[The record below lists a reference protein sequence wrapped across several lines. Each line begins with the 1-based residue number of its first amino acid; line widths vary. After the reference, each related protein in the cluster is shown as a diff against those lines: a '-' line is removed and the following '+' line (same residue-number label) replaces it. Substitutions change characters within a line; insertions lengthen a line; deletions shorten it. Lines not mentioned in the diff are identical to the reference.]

1 MPEKLDR
8 ISRQINGWVEN
19 LVCTMGILMAII
31 VAAQVFSRY
40 GLNYSLFW
48 SEELARFLLV
58 WITFLG
64 ATVAYFYKAHPG
76 VDAVYR
82 HLPPKLQKGSTL
94 VVHLASLCLFSV
106 MVIHGGQFA
115 WFVRLQITPALSLPK
130 WIIMGVVPISGV
142 IFWVH
147 GLAFLIRAISANATS
162 AKAISAKEIPSGPQ
176 KGGQ

>member
-1 MPEKLDR
+1 MSEKLDL

-19 LVCTMGILMAII
+19 LVCTMGILMAVI

-64 ATVAYFYKAHPG
+64 ASVAYFYNAHPG

-82 HLPPKLQKGSTL
+82 HLPLKLQRWSTL
-94 VVHLASLCLFSV
+94 VVHVVSLCLFSV
-106 MVIHGGQFA
+106 MVINGAGFA

-130 WIIMGVVPISGV
+130 WIIMGVVPVSGV

-147 GLAFLIRAISANATS
+147 GLAFLIRAISAKATSAKATS
-162 AKAISAKEIPSGPQ
+162 AKAIPSGPP

>member
-8 ISRQINGWVEN
+8 ISRQMNRWVEN
-19 LVCTMGILMAII
+19 LVCAMGILMALM

-64 ATVAYFYKAHPG
+64 ATVAYYYKAHPG
-76 VDAVYR
+76 VDALYR
-82 HLPPKLQKGSTL
+82 HLPPVLQRGATR
-94 VVHLASLCLFSV
+94 VVHGASLCLFTV

-130 WIIMGVVPISGV
+130 WIIMGVVPVSGV

-147 GLAFLIRAISANATS
+147 GLAFLISAISAR
-162 AKAISAKEIPSGPQ
+162 AIPAKEIPSKPQ
-176 KGGQ
+176 KGSQ